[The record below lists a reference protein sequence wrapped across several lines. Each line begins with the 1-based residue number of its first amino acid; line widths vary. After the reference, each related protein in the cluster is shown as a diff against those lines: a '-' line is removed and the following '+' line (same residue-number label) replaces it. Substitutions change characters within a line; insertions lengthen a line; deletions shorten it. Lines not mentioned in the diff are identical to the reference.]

1 MLFIQE
7 LFYAVYVSIC
17 KIIFRRK
24 SLNKPDY
31 WHFQPIHSC
40 WHSSFLDSPDVFLF
54 EGIYIVDDENY
65 DDDDDVILL
74 TFIFLKE
81 QMLMRVMFNVENV
94 DDEYD
99 AGVILTL
106 KTFELKLSGTE
117 LMRPLKENVY

>member
-1 MLFIQE
+1 MQFMYQFVKLFLEEKVWTNQTTD
-7 LFYAVYVSIC
+7 
-17 KIIFRRK
+17 IF
-24 SLNKPDY
+24 SQFTHVGIL
-31 WHFQPIHSC
+31 HS
-40 WHSSFLDSPDVFLF
+40 WILLTFFFLK
-54 EGIYIVDDENY
+54 EYILLMMNNY
-65 DDDDDVILL
+65 DDDADDVILL

>member
-1 MLFIQE
+1 M
-7 LFYAVYVSIC
+7 
-17 KIIFRRK
+17 
-24 SLNKPDY
+24 
-31 WHFQPIHSC
+31 
-40 WHSSFLDSPDVFLF
+40 DSPDVFLF